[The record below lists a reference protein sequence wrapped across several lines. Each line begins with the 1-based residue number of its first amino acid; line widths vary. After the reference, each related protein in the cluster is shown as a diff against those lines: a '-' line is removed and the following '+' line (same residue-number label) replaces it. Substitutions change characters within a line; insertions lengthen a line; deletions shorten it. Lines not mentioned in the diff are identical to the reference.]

1 MNTMKTGHPD
11 RFLRHGETFR
21 RFLTLTDEDRHVIPA
36 LLAAVVLIV
45 LCFLPSRS
53 SGATDSECTVTVRP
67 FSLVPNRNII
77 LGDVADIKAP
87 ADVRDRLSGIRLGA
101 SPKPG
106 KQKRIPGSM
115 VESKIRSL
123 SPTISRETRMTV
135 PKIFVVE
142 RPGQELTEPELK
154 ALFYSHIE
162 KKVEGRPFRLKD
174 VKIRGNRYIPLGSKI
189 LKVDDTSGTLPKGR
203 VTLAIRAEVDGDI
216 SAPIY
221 ISGWVDLFEDVVR
234 AGRDIPKGDTIRR
247 EDLRLFEANMSKSP
261 PGLMT
266 SADRV
271 EGSVARSRIGKGTAI
286 RDSMI
291 AEAPVIR
298 KGDVVKIMVNSG
310 PLTVVAQGVS
320 REEGRMGQQIMVQ
333 NIRSNKNI
341 PARVVGPGAVEVL
354 F

>member
-1 MNTMKTGHPD
+1 MNIMKLGQT
-11 RFLRHGETFR
+11 RQLKSKGEMPGE
-21 RFLTLTDEDRHVIPA
+21 FLTLSGEDRKIIPA
-36 LLAAVVLIV
+36 ILAAFVLI
-45 LCFLPSRS
+45 LFSLFPSLGSGENGEGRS
-53 SGATDSECTVTVRP
+53 VTVRP
-67 FSLVPNRNII
+67 FSLVAGPSIT
-77 LGDVADIKAP
+77 LGDVADIRVSEDIRIKLA
-87 ADVRDRLSGIRLGA
+87 AIRLGEA
-101 SPKPG
+101 PKPG
-106 KQKRIPGSM
+106 KQKRIPGSV
-115 VESKIRSL
+115 VESKIRS
-123 SPTISRETRMTV
+123 SFPTLNREALMSV

-154 ALFYSHIE
+154 SLFYAHIE
-162 KKVEGRPFRLKD
+162 KKAEGRPFRLKD

-189 LKVDDTSGTLPKGR
+189 LKVDDKTGPLPKGR
-203 VTLAIRAEVDGDI
+203 VTLAIRAEVNGEV

-221 ISGWVDLFEDVVR
+221 ISGWIDLFEDVIS
-234 AGRDIPKGDTIRR
+234 ANRDIPKGETIRKD
-247 EDLRLFEANMSKSP
+247 DLRIFEANMSKSP

-266 SADRV
+266 STDRV
-271 EGSVARSRIGKGTAI
+271 EGSVARSRIGKGTVI
-286 RDSMI
+286 RDTMI

-320 REEGRMGQQIMVQ
+320 REEGRLGQQIMVQ